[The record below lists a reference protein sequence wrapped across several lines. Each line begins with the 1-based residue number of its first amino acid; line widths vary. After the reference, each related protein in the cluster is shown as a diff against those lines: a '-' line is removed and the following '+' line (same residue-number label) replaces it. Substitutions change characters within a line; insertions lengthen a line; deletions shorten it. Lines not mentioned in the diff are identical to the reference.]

1 MASGNLFQ
9 KGHKKLG
16 GRRKGSKNLIQRGSV
31 EFCQALID
39 DPKVQAAMRRRALR
53 GNERVWK
60 FAHEV
65 VHGKP
70 RQSVALTGEGGGP
83 VRLERIERVIVDER
97 NAKD

>member
-16 GRRKGSKNLIQRGSV
+16 GRRKGSRNVIQRGSV

-70 RQSVALTGEGGGP
+70 RQSVALTGAGGGP
-83 VRLERIERVIVDER
+83 IQLEKVERVIVDGQ
-97 NAKD
+97 DTQD